1 MASKVVPLLI
11 LLLSIDVFFM
21 LAHIAYLLG
30 WLTNSFWSVEKDS
43 SFSEWYQHLK
53 EGSIVALLIYHSFK
67 IKKIDYLP
75 WGLLFLYV
83 LLDDALMVHEKLG
96 GHLDNAFDLPVF
108 SSLREQDIGEFIV
121 SAFFGAGLLILIFL
135 RFFWCE
141 VRVKHHYIDLLV
153 LFSALVLFG
162 IGVDMVHMMVSS
174 GAEVWGLIED
184 GGELLVMS
192 LIVFYIVSLSTGE
205 QLSAPTASSEN
216 AVRT

>member
-1 MASKVVPLLI
+1 VPLLI
-11 LLLSIDVFFM
+11 SLLALDLFFGF
-21 LAHIAYLLG
+21 AHIAYLSG
-30 WLTNSFWSVEKDS
+30 WLTNSFWSVEKDR

-53 EGSIVALLIYHSFK
+53 ESSIVALLIYHSFK

-96 GHLDNAFDLPVF
+96 GHLDNAFALPVF
-108 SSLREQDIGEFIV
+108 LSLREQDMGELIV
-121 SAFFGAGLLILIFL
+121 SAFFGSVLMALIFL

-162 IGVDMVHMMVSS
+162 IGVDMVHMIVSS
-174 GAEVWGLIED
+174 GTEVWGLIED
-184 GGELLVMS
+184 GGELIVMS
-192 LIVFYIVSLSTGE
+192 LIVFYIASLSTGK
-205 QLSAPTASSEN
+205 QLSASTPSSDN
-216 AVRT
+216 AAES

>member
-96 GHLDNAFDLPVF
+96 GTLIMHLTYLSFHPCVNKT
-108 SSLREQDIGEFIV
+108 S
-121 SAFFGAGLLILIFL
+121 
-135 RFFWCE
+135 
-141 VRVKHHYIDLLV
+141 
-153 LFSALVLFG
+153 
-162 IGVDMVHMMVSS
+162 
-174 GAEVWGLIED
+174 
-184 GGELLVMS
+184 
-192 LIVFYIVSLSTGE
+192 VSLSYRLFLVQG
-205 QLSAPTASSEN
+205 S
-216 AVRT
+216 

>member
-1 MASKVVPLLI
+1 M
-11 LLLSIDVFFM
+11 
-21 LAHIAYLLG
+21 
-30 WLTNSFWSVEKDS
+30 
-43 SFSEWYQHLK
+43 
-53 EGSIVALLIYHSFK
+53 
-67 IKKIDYLP
+67 
-75 WGLLFLYV
+75 
-83 LLDDALMVHEKLG
+83 
-96 GHLDNAFDLPVF
+96 
-108 SSLREQDIGEFIV
+108 REQDIGELIV
-121 SAFFGAGLLILIFL
+121 SAFFGAGLLILIFQ

-141 VRVKHHYIDLLV
+141 FRVKHHYIDLLV

-216 AVRT
+216 AVRS